1 MPCLAKE
8 GPIGGSL
15 EANPGPEVETES
27 DLKGQG
33 QRNGVEG
40 QGRGIEDLGQRIENA
55 QDLKTERIEKI
66 EKGHAQEIE
75 KDHGTEIGID
85 AGKTKA
91 IETESQGLNLKVVRA
106 IPQTGSMERE
116 PSGLKMS
123 HSTRKKSRN
132 VWS

>member
-1 MPCLAKE
+1 MLEYLWHLSFDFLVFHDFWNLRFCFLYIS

-66 EKGHAQEIE
+66 EKGHAQETE

-85 AGKTKA
+85 GGKTKG
-91 IETESQGLNLKVVRA
+91 QGHK
-106 IPQTGSMERE
+106 IIY
-116 PSGLKMS
+116 
-123 HSTRKKSRN
+123 
-132 VWS
+132 